1 MNSADAEDAALVRI
15 TAEFISC
22 FEQFINDCDLLDK
35 SEANDKALL
44 RVQEVRPWEHSA
56 VHRQWRHALKKV
68 GKLVAHTRAGAH
80 GKVRVLRCC
89 LENGLDTDEDV
100 IVLVKSLVL
109 DLDRVLHH
117 DPDCLRQL
125 LSAG

>member
-1 MNSADAEDAALVRI
+1 MNSADAKDAALIRI
-15 TAEFISC
+15 STEFMC
-22 FEQFINDCDLLDK
+22 YFEQFLNDCDLFDK
-35 SEANDKALL
+35 SEANDEALL

-68 GKLVAHTRAGAH
+68 GKLVAHTRAGAR

-100 IVLVKSLVL
+100 MVLVKSLIL
-109 DLDRVLHH
+109 DLDRVLHL
-117 DPDCLRQL
+117 DPDCPRQL